1 MARIRSVKPTF
12 WTDEKIGLLARDV
25 RLTFLGLISAMADD
39 HGRLPGVARLV
50 RGAVYP
56 FDEDISTVEV
66 ERHLADLDE
75 RHLIQRYQ
83 VNGGQYI
90 HIRNWLR
97 HQKVEKPSPSLIPEP
112 PRTLDDH
119 SGNGRGTFSTER
131 SGAEGMGRDGI
142 ESGADARAR
151 AKAPASSHEP
161 AAGLPLLV
169 DRFLETFY
177 RSATPERRE
186 EIKQQLRA
194 TLGEEGARIRR
205 GEFVKARNS
214 AHLASCISDTIRAEI
229 KNPDKAIVIVLK
241 KLCDPELDSQ
251 RRTVTE
257 AASERDKLTERRERM
272 YHDAK
277 VAAGKAWSK
286 EHPDEAAQLEQAAI
300 MAIPG
305 DSQVGS
311 IARAE
316 RVLQAIGE
324 KIRFPTFDTW
334 SPP

>member
-56 FDEDISTVEV
+56 FDEDISTAEV
-66 ERHLADLDE
+66 ERHLVDLND

-83 VNGGQYI
+83 VNGAQFI

-97 HQKVEKPSPSLIPEP
+97 HQKVDKPSPSLIPEP
-112 PRTLDDH
+112 PRSIAEH
-119 SGNGRGTFSTER
+119 SSNGRRPFPTER
-131 SGAEGMGRDGI
+131 SGAERMGKGEDGI

-151 AKAPASSHEP
+151 EEAPEP
-161 AAGLPLLV
+161 AAALPRLV

-186 EIKQQLRA
+186 EVKQQLRDS
-194 TLGEEGARIRR
+194 LGDEGAKIRR

-214 AHLASCISDTIRAEI
+214 GHLARCLQATIRAEI
-229 KNPDKAIVIVLK
+229 KNPDKAIVVLLK

-251 RRTVTE
+251 GRTNTE
-257 AASERDKLTERRERM
+257 AVSERTKLIERRERQ
-272 YHDAK
+272 YHDAL
-277 VAAGKAWSK
+277 AAAAAAWSK
-286 EHPDEAAQLEQAAI
+286 ENPAEATELEQRAI
-300 MAIPG
+300 MDIPG
-305 DSQVGS
+305 DSQVGA
-311 IARAE
+311 IARSE
-316 RVLQAIGE
+316 MVLRWISE
-324 KIRFPTFDTW
+324 KIFFPTFDDW
-334 SPP
+334 EPQK